1 MKFKEGQ
8 VVIFVKDIITP
19 DKEKSPW
26 TQYFGISCIIKKVT
40 KYNNVY
46 KQTGYLIDTM
56 GPYRNVFCLQDE
68 LVELYKFKK
77 LRFI

>member
-1 MKFKEGQ
+1 MKFKEEQ

-26 TQYFGISCIIKKVT
+26 TQYFGTSCIIKKIMG
-40 KYNNVY
+40 YNNIF
-46 KQTGYLIDTM
+46 KQTEYLIDTI
-56 GPYRNVFCLQDE
+56 GPHHNVFCLQDE

-77 LRFI
+77 LHFI